1 MSQPTILQVALDTP
15 LRRLFD
21 YSAGDEPVTVGCR
34 VRVPF
39 GRQTLVGVVVGLA
52 DTSALPPDKLRPI
65 RGVIDTQPLLDAQ
78 HLALLGWAAQYYHHP
93 LGQVVAAALPRLL
106 REGADAQQHLLYW
119 SATAAGLE
127 ALAAGQ
133 ANRAPRQRELL
144 TLLAEGLS
152 LDVNSLTAQLPQ
164 WRDAARALQARGW
177 AQSQRSLPPQIAP
190 TTDAGAVQNDPAARH
205 ALSDEQTVALHAVQQ
220 ALGNFHSFLL
230 EGVTGSGK
238 TEVYLR
244 LIAAVLARGDNA
256 LLLCPE
262 IGLTPQLLSRLRA
275 RFDVPLAALHS
286 GLTDSERLQAW
297 REAASGRARIV
308 IGTRSAVFVPIPRL
322 GVIVIDE
329 EHDSSFK
336 QHEGGFR
343 YSARDLA
350 VVRAQRCNVPVL
362 LGSATPSFES
372 LHNVDSGRSTRLSLP
387 RRAGSAAPPTLR
399 LVDLRAH
406 PVQRGFSLPLLQAM
420 QRHLDAGGQ
429 VLVFINRR
437 GYAPTLLCSGCG
449 WTAPCKHCDARL
461 TVHQREQRLSCHHCG
476 AEQPM
481 PTTCPRCGH
490 ALRPLGH
497 GTERVEETLGELF
510 PGLPLARFD
519 RDSVR
524 GQADLE
530 AAIDRVHS
538 GEARLLVGT
547 QMLTKG
553 HHFPDV
559 TLVAVL
565 NADQSLFSTDFR
577 AAERLAQTLVQVAGR
592 AGREGRAGEVLIQ
605 TEFPAHPLL
614 QSLLDG
620 GYAGFAANALPE
632 RAAAGWPPYG
642 RLALLRASG
651 EAPQAALEFLTQA
664 RALAKP
670 PPPGLQLLGPV
681 PAAMVRRAGRHHAQL
696 LVESRDRAAL
706 QRFLQSWLPQVE
718 QLESG
723 RRLRWALDVDPL
735 DVF

>member
-1 MSQPTILQVALDTP
+1 MSAAPILQVALDTP

-21 YSAGDEPVTVGCR
+21 YRCPDDTPVPIGCR

-39 GRQTLVGVVVGLA
+39 GRRQLVGLVVGHA
-52 DTSALPPDKLRPI
+52 TQSSLPDDKLKPVRA
-65 RGVIDTQPLLDAQ
+65 VLDTELLLQADMLGL
-78 HLALLGWAAQYYHHP
+78 LAWAAQYYHQP
-93 LGQVVAAALPRLL
+93 LGMVIAAALPRLL
-106 REGADAQQHLLYW
+106 REGGEAR
-119 SATAAGLE
+119 ATVAFWQVTGAGRE

-133 ANRAPRQRELL
+133 LGRAPRQRQ
-144 TLLAEGLS
+144 LLALLCEAPALEANT
-152 LDVNSLTAQLPQ
+152 LQAQLPG
-164 WRDAARALQARGW
+164 WREAARALQTRGW
-177 AQSQRSLPPQIAP
+177 IHSWRDRALLPVTPDAAP
-190 TTDAGAVQNDPAARH
+190 LTPDPAAAH
-205 ALSDEQTVALHAVQQ
+205 SLSPEQQVALQ
-220 ALGNFHSFLL
+220 ALQQGLGRYGSFLL

-244 LIAAVLARGDNA
+244 LIAAVLARGETA

-262 IGLTPQLLSRLRA
+262 IGLTPQLLARLRA
-275 RFDVPLAALHS
+275 RFAVPMAALHS
-286 GLTDSERLQAW
+286 GLTDTERLQAW
-297 REAASGRARIV
+297 RDAASGHARIV
-308 IGTRSAVFVPIPRL
+308 IGTRSAVFVPVPQL
-322 GVIVIDE
+322 GVIVVDE

-350 VVRAQRCNVPVL
+350 VVRAQRAGVPVV
-362 LGSATPSFES
+362 LGSVTPSFES

-387 RRAGSAAPPTLR
+387 RRAGSAAPPLLR

-406 PVQRGFSLPLLQAM
+406 PVQRGISLPLRQAM

-429 VLVFINRR
+429 VLVFLNRR

-449 WTAPCKHCDARL
+449 WAAPCSHCDARL
-461 TVHQREQRLSCHHCG
+461 TLHQRRQRLCCHHCG
-476 AEQPM
+476 AEHPVPQ
-481 PTTCPRCGH
+481 TCPRCGH
-490 ALRPLGH
+490 ELRPLGH
-497 GTERVEETLGELF
+497 GTERVEETLEGLF
-510 PGLPLARFD
+510 PGLPQARFD
-519 RDSVR
+519 RDAVR
-524 GQADLE
+524 SQADLE
-530 AAIDRVHS
+530 ATIARVHS

-605 TEFPAHPLL
+605 TEFPGHPLL

-620 GYAGFAANALPE
+620 GYAGFAREALPE

-651 EAPQAALEFLTQA
+651 TSPEAALQFLAEA
-664 RALAKP
+664 RALAQP
-670 PPPGLQLLGPV
+670 PPRLQLLGPV

-696 LVESRDRAAL
+696 LVESRERALL
-706 QRFLQSWLPQVE
+706 QRFLQDWLPQVE